1 MLFLR
6 SLFFTVLFPGTVTVF
21 IPYWLV
27 SSDPGMERS
36 YSGVLHSFG
45 LPLMIVGGTGLL
57 GCIWQ
62 FFAEGRG
69 TLAPVD
75 PPKHLVVRGLYRSV
89 RNPMYVCVLLVL
101 CGEAIFFQSQAILIE
116 AGVFFLCTHLFVT
129 LYEEPALRKQF
140 GASYEDYVQKVGRW
154 IPRLPDK
161 HP

>member
-6 SLFFTVLFPGTVTVF
+6 SLFFTILFPGTVTVF

-27 SSDPGMERS
+27 SSVTVMHRPGPGS
-36 YSGVLHSFG
+36 LHFFG
-45 LPLMIVGGTGLL
+45 LPLMVAGGIGLL

-75 PPKHLVVRGLYRSV
+75 PPKHLVVRGLYHSV
-89 RNPMYVCVLLVL
+89 RNPMYVCVVLVL
-101 CGEAIFFQSQAILIE
+101 LGEAIFFQSQAILIE

-161 HP
+161 QP